1 MDLTGTPFNVLVL
14 IFTASTLLTVGLGTS
29 GDVLR
34 RTITNLPLTLGA
46 LAANLFVVPALGWG
60 LAEALALDAP
70 AFIALVLVAASPGGP
85 FGAKL
90 AQIQRGDAVAGAALM
105 SSLAVL
111 GTLSVPILGAFILSS
126 ARVGIED
133 LSIAI
138 APLILRIVASQ
149 IVPFAIGVVA
159 RAVSAPTADAL
170 RRPASLISTVSFLS
184 VLAWIFIAG
193 FDDVLRLSGSF
204 LAAAFTL
211 IALAIVFGALLAPGP
226 ARLKTSTGA
235 IAGVRSA
242 APVLAVISAEF
253 TDEPRILPA
262 VVAIV
267 IVELLVQLP
276 WNLWLGRRR
285 EALH

>member
-1 MDLTGTPFNVLVL
+1 MDFTGTPFNVLVL
-14 IFTASTLLTVGLGTS
+14 VFTASTLLTVGLGTT

-34 RTITNLPLTLGA
+34 GTITNVPLALGA
-46 LAANLFVVPALGWG
+46 LAANLIVVPALGWG

-70 AFIALVLVAASPGGP
+70 AFIALVLLAASPGGP

-90 AQIQRGDAVAGAALM
+90 AQVQRGDAVAGAALM
-105 SSLAVL
+105 SSLAVV

-126 ARVGIED
+126 ARVGVDD

-149 IVPFAIGVVA
+149 IVPFSIGVVA

-193 FDDVLRLSGSF
+193 FDDVVRLSGSF

-211 IALAIVFGALLAPGP
+211 IALAIVFGAFLAPGP
-226 ARLKTSTGA
+226 ARLRTSAGA

-253 TDEPRILPA
+253 TDEPSILPA
-262 VVAIV
+262 VAAIV